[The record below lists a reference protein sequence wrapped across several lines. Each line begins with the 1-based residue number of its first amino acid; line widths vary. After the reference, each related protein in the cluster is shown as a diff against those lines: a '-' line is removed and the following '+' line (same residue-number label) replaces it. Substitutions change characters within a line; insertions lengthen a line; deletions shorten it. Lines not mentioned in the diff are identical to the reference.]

1 MIHEEHPV
9 AGVPDRTR
17 LREAAP
23 AEYRKGGKPTKQQQ
37 AGVLADASRGDRILY
52 NVIGAVV
59 TLLRDGARR
68 DGASLKASQGTNGV
82 RSHFSL

>member
-1 MIHEEHPV
+1 M
-9 AGVPDRTR
+9 AGVPDRTW

-37 AGVLADASRGDRILY
+37 AGVLADAGRGDRILY

-68 DGASLKASQGTNGV
+68 DGASLNASQGTDGV
-82 RSHFSL
+82 GGHFSL